1 MLRSLAGVVRRRPR
15 TTVLLLTL
23 VLLAGAG
30 AGLYGY
36 ALYQWRAAG
45 DDLKGERPREA
56 RRRLGVCLLLWP
68 HDPRVQLRAARAA
81 RLTGDYAAAEA
92 HLKECTRLERGAT
105 QAIQLEFLLMRVQRG
120 EEEEVESALFQFVEN
135 KHPDRFLILDTLARS
150 YMRNLRYGP
159 AHACLTRWI
168 KEAPDN
174 PRPCYWRGWVLERLN
189 NHKQAMRDY
198 RRALELDPE
207 LAQVRLRVAE
217 ILLEDKQPR
226 EALPHLLRLRKQF
239 PRRADVMARLGQ
251 CYYLQGRQQEARQLL
266 EAAVKQL
273 PNDPQLLLH
282 LARLELVARRP
293 ARAEQWLR
301 RALKVNP
308 FEPDALYSLATSL
321 RYLGREKEADDAL
334 TRYKKM
340 NGLLQEAN
348 QLLQEEAKSPSQD
361 PAAACKIGGLL
372 LRIGQED
379 RGLYWLD
386 QALLRQ
392 RGYKPAH
399 EALANYFEKKGD
411 RVRAAAHRRLVN
423 EPTGKAVRME
433 KRSEDER

>member
-1 MLRSLAGVVRRRPR
+1 MLRSLAGVMRRRPR

-92 HLKECTRLERGAT
+92 HLKECIRLERGAT

-120 EEEEVESALFQFVEN
+120 EEEEVTPLLIENFVDR
-135 KHPDRFLILDTLARS
+135 KHPESPMILATIARAF
-150 YMRNLRYGP
+150 MHNLRYGP
-159 AHACLTRWI
+159 AYSCLTRWV
-168 KEAPDN
+168 EEEPNNAEP
-174 PRPCYWRGWVLERLN
+174 YHWRGWVRERLDMQ
-189 NHKQAMRDY
+189 KQAMQDY

-207 LAQVRLRVAE
+207 LVQVRLRVAE

-251 CYYLQGRQQEARQLL
+251 CYYLQGRQQEARRLL
-266 EAAVKQL
+266 EAAVKEL
-273 PNDPQLLLH
+273 PRTPSLLLH
-282 LARLELVARRP
+282 LAKLELQEGHP
-293 ARAEQWLR
+293 DLAERWLR
-301 RALKVNP
+301 RLLKVDP
-308 FEPDALYSLATSL
+308 RYIEALYTLVSCLQL
-321 RYLGREKEADDAL
+321 QGRRKEAEAAL
-334 TRYKKM
+334 AEHKKQKDQ
-340 NGLLQEAN
+340 LERAN
-348 QLLQEEAKSPSQD
+348 
-361 PAAACKIGGLL
+361 LL
-372 LRIGQED
+372 LRKEAEHPGKDAGTASEIGLLFLRSGQE
-379 RGLYWLD
+379 RLGLYWLN
-386 QALLRQ
+386 QALVRDP
-392 RGYKPAH
+392 RHRPAH
-399 EALANYFEKKGD
+399 QALADYYQKKGD
-411 RVRAAAHRRLVN
+411 RAKASTHRRAL
-423 EPTGKAVRME
+423 TILGKQE
-433 KRSEDER
+433 SGS